1 MAQGRPLNVDVAALV
16 AETLAAVK
24 ALPQKSAVPM
34 RAVRTSLSRKLKTA
48 TPAEVIDAATRLK
61 AAGLD
66 WFGWEMIYAHK
77 PTLKS
82 IDIKVVEAM
91 GQGMDSWYDTDA
103 WGIVLA
109 GPAWVNGRITD
120 ADVKRW
126 AKSPDMWWR
135 RAALV
140 ATTGLNSKTRGG
152 RGDAE
157 RTLAI
162 VSMMIDEREDMIVKA
177 VSWALRMLAPWQPQA
192 VEAFVAE
199 HGDRL
204 AARVKREVRNKL
216 RTGYKNP
223 KTR

>member
-1 MAQGRPLNVDVAALV
+1 MDVAALV
-16 AETLAAVK
+16 AETVAAAR
-24 ALPQKSAVPM
+24 ALPVKSAAPM
-34 RAVRTSLSRKLKTA
+34 RAVRVALSRKLRTA
-48 TPAEVIDAATRLK
+48 SPAEVVDAAKRLK

-66 WFGWEMIYAHK
+66 WFGWELIYAHK

-82 IDIKVVEAM
+82 IDIEVVEAM
-91 GQGMDSWYDTDA
+91 GQGMDSWYDTDG
-103 WGIVLA
+103 WGMILA
-109 GPAWVNGRITD
+109 GPAWVNGRIAD

-126 AKSPDMWWR
+126 ARSKDMWWR

-140 ATTGLNSKTRGG
+140 AATGLNNKTRGG

-162 VSMMIDEREDMIVKA
+162 VSMLMDEREDMIVKA
-177 VSWALRMLAPWQPQA
+177 VSWALRMLAPWQPKA

-199 HGDRL
+199 HEDRL

-223 KTR
+223 KGRSA

>member
-1 MAQGRPLNVDVAALV
+1 VDVAALV
-16 AETLAAVK
+16 EETVAAVK
-24 ALPQKSAVPM
+24 ALPERSAVPM
-34 RAVRTSLSRKLKTA
+34 RAVRAALSRKMKA
-48 TPAEVIDAATRLK
+48 ASPAEVIDAAKRLK

-66 WFGWEMIYAHK
+66 WFGWELIYAHK

-91 GQGMDSWYDTDA
+91 GLGMDSWYDTDG
-103 WGIVLA
+103 WGMILA
-109 GPAWVNGRITD
+109 GPAWVNGRIAD

-126 AKSPDMWWR
+126 ATSPDMWWR

-140 ATTGLNSKTRGG
+140 ATTGLNNKSRGG
-152 RGDAE
+152 QGDAE

-162 VSMMIDEREDMIVKA
+162 VAMLIDGREDMIVKA
-177 VSWALRMLAPWQPQA
+177 VSWALRMLAPWEPEA
-192 VEAFVAE
+192 VAAFMAE
-199 HGDRL
+199 HEHRL

-216 RTGYKNP
+216 RTGLKNP